1 MSEPR
6 QFPPPPENGEGAQET
21 TPQSWQAKETTSEE
35 IQVPEGYAAI
45 SPPDKGLEA
54 PRAAGSCSLTWKF
67 PTMEV
72 PRAQRSPLHKIA
84 WFGRFLSPQ
93 S

>member
-1 MSEPR
+1 M
-6 QFPPPPENGEGAQET
+6 
-21 TPQSWQAKETTSEE
+21 
-35 IQVPEGYAAI
+35 I
-45 SPPDKGLEA
+45 PPDKGLEA
-54 PRAAGSCSLTWKF
+54 PRAAGSCSLTWKL

-72 PRAQRSPLHKIA
+72 PRAQRSPLHRIA